1 MNTRV
6 DEVRGAFR
14 AAFAAALVAV
24 DPQPAVARALRRLRV
39 RGPVRVAAI
48 GKAAPAMARGAADAL
63 GDRLLGGVAVSDH
76 LEAVPA
82 GVRLMVG
89 GHPFP
94 DHRSESA
101 GYALLAEAY
110 VTAPRETLLVLVS
123 GGGSALAEVP
133 PVAVTIE
140 DLAATQHALLHGGVP
155 IDEVN
160 TVRRHCSRLK
170 HGALLS
176 RSGAGRVITLLVS
189 DVAGAPAT
197 TIASGPT
204 LADATTTAE
213 ALEVLDRRG
222 LRTAVPR
229 SVLEHLE
236 RGALPALPG
245 PPHLWE
251 VLADGAT
258 ALAAAERELR
268 NAGYKTQ
275 SLGSVLSGE
284 AVEAAGQMAAE
295 SEPGRV
301 DLACGETTVTVR
313 GTGRG
318 GRNQSG
324 ALAAA
329 LALDGESGVF
339 GAFATDGID
348 GPTDAAGAIV
358 DGATASRARK
368 AGLDPADRLA
378 DDDAYPVLAATGDL
392 VVVGPTGTN
401 VADLWMCW
409 RG

>member
-1 MNTRV
+1 
-6 DEVRGAFR
+6 
-14 AAFAAALVAV
+14 
-24 DPQPAVARALRRLRV
+24 
-39 RGPVRVAAI
+39 VRVAAI
-48 GKAAPAMARGAADAL
+48 GKAAPAMVRGAADAL
-63 GDRLLGGVAVSDH
+63 GAQLLGGVVVSDH
-76 LEAVPA
+76 AERVPA
-82 GVRLMVG
+82 GMRLVIG

-94 DHRSESA
+94 DHRSEAA

-140 DLAATQHALLHGGVP
+140 DLAATQYALLHGGVP

-170 HGALLS
+170 NGALVA

-189 DVAGAPAT
+189 DVTGTPAT

-204 LADATTTAE
+204 LADATSAE
-213 ALEVLDRRG
+213 DALVILDRHG
-222 LRTAVPR
+222 LRASVPR
-229 SVLEHLE
+229 AVIEHLE
-236 RGALPALPG
+236 RGAFPAAPG

-251 VLADGAT
+251 VVADGAT

-268 NAGYKTQ
+268 RAGYETN
-275 SLGSVLSGE
+275 SFGSALGGE
-284 AVEAAGQMAAE
+284 AAEAARRMVAAATAE
-295 SEPGRV
+295 QV
-301 DLACGETTVTVR
+301 DLICGETTVTVR
-313 GTGRG
+313 GNGRG

-329 LALDGESGVF
+329 LLLEGETAVF

-358 DGATASRARK
+358 DGATVRRARS
-368 AGLDPADRLA
+368 AGLDPAGRLA

-392 VVVGPTGTN
+392 VVTGPTGTN